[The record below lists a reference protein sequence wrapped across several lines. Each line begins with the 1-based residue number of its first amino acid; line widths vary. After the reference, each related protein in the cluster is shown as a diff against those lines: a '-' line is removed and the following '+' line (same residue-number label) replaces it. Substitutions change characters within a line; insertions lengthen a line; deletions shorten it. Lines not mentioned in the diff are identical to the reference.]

1 MLLGHTHPQ
10 IVFYLGGMFIFK
22 KFWNHTMRQR
32 GGLSL
37 TSAHLHLWHLQTEW
51 QSEKLFLLKSA
62 VIKRRIISSSFS
74 NAWTREA
81 CGGGGVGVGVGGGG
95 GLLPSPLQESSKS
108 HLNFHS
114 VPSET
119 PRANLFFLLVCPRCV
134 QFTRVSRR
142 TRLPTHV
149 WHTSLRTRVSPK
161 NLPWMCSEFK
171 LASGW
176 ILRTTR
182 VTSPLQRFEW

>member
-10 IVFYLGGMFIFK
+10 IVFYLGGDVHFK
-22 KFWNHTMRQR
+22 KFWNHTMRLR

-81 CGGGGVGVGVGGGG
+81 CGGGGVGGGG
-95 GLLPSPLQESSKS
+95 GLLPSPRQESSKS

-161 NLPWMCSEFK
+161 NLPWLSCEFK